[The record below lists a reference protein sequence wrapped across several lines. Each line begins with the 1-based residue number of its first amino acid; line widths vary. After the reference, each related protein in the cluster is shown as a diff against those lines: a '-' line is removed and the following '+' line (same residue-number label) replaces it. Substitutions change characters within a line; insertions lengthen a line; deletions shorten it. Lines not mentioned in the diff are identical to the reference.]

1 MLLLKGGFLFSVN
14 FIEVHELLRV
24 FGVYSFIEL
33 DCYSLGMIYL
43 VRLYASLGSY
53 SMICGCG
60 LVYLKFMTLN
70 R

>member
-1 MLLLKGGFLFSVN
+1 MLLSKGGFLFSVN

-43 VRLYASLGSY
+43 VNDW
-53 SMICGCG
+53 
-60 LVYLKFMTLN
+60 FH
-70 R
+70 